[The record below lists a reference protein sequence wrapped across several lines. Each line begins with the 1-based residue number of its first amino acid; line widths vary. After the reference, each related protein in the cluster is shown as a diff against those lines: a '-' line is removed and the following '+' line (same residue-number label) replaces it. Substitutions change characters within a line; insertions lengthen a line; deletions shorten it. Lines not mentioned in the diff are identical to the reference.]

1 MATTLTIAE
10 LRNDSS
16 LSDADKEKMGTDG
29 QVMLKTV
36 ITDEDDVVTSE
47 NIEFF
52 NTLEEA
58 EKAKIDRES

>member
-1 MATTLTIAE
+1 MPNTLTITE
-10 LRNDSS
+10 LRNDRS
-16 LSDADKEKMGTDG
+16 LTESDLDQMGTDG

>member
-1 MATTLTIAE
+1 MTTTLTITE
-10 LRNDSS
+10 LRNDPS
-16 LSDADKEKMGTDG
+16 LTDADKEKMGTDG

>member
-1 MATTLTIAE
+1 MTTTLTITE
-10 LRNDSS
+10 LRNDPS
-16 LSDADKEKMGTDG
+16 LTDVDKEKMGTDG

-36 ITDEDDVVTSE
+36 ITDEDGVVTSE

>member
-1 MATTLTIAE
+1 MATTLTITE
-10 LRNDSS
+10 LRNDPS
-16 LSDADKEKMGTDG
+16 LTESDKDQMGTDG

>member
-1 MATTLTIAE
+1 MATTLTITE

-36 ITDEDDVVTSE
+36 ITDEDNVIISE
-47 NIEFF
+47 NVEFF

-58 EKAKIDRES
+58 TTIKTSRE